1 MINEVMAMP
10 KVEYKQGVI
19 DFENYEILI
28 NKAKELAT
36 QYSNLIITDQD
47 SYKFASQ
54 VKAELNKVIKAISD
68 ERIRIKKEFN
78 NPLTEFESKV
88 KEITGEIETGKN
100 QIDGRIREYDQR
112 LKDEKQNKINDLIQ
126 QHAGDRY
133 IEQNPK
139 WLNKTFADS
148 KIVEEIIEQVAFAE
162 KEEQRIETETQL
174 IKDTCKAN
182 DIETDGFL
190 SMYQSGSEVSDVLTA
205 INRSVIKH
213 KEESDKQAEEIAPEP
228 TPSQI
233 EFMSEEDEELINIYH
248 RELQQTLNVK
258 EVYNVEI
265 KATKQE
271 FEAIERYLKSNGIH
285 FELTTN
291 DDLPW

>member
-1 MINEVMAMP
+1 MTNEVMAMP

-88 KEITGEIETGKN
+88 KEITGEIEAGKN

-112 LKDEKQNKINDLIQ
+112 LKDEKQDKINDLIQ

-148 KIVEEIIEQVAFAE
+148 KIVEEIKEQVAFAE

-205 INRSVIKH
+205 INRSVIKR
-213 KEESDKQAEEIAPEP
+213 KERIEKQTEEVAAEP
-228 TPSQI
+228 TVDYHAELRKGTGSI
-233 EFMSEEDEELINIYH
+233 E
-248 RELQQTLNVK
+248 RK
-258 EVYNVEI
+258 ETYNLEI
-265 KATKQE
+265 KATEQQ
-271 FEAIERYLKSNGIH
+271 FAAIERYLKSNGIH

>member
-1 MINEVMAMP
+1 MTNEVMAMP

-54 VKAELNKVIKAISD
+54 VKTELNKVIKAISD

-88 KEITGEIETGKN
+88 KEITGEIEAGKN

-126 QHAGDRY
+126 QHAGNRY

-148 KIVEEIIEQVAFAE
+148 KIVEEIKEQVAFAE
-162 KEEQRIETETQL
+162 KEEQRIEMEIQL

-190 SMYQSGSEVSDVLTA
+190 SMYQSGTEVSDVLTA
-205 INRSVIKH
+205 INRSVIKR
-213 KEESDKQAEEIAPEP
+213 KERIEKQTEEIAAEP
-228 TPSQI
+228 TV
-233 EFMSEEDEELINIYH
+233 DYHAELIKGTRPIE
-248 RELQQTLNVK
+248 RK
-258 EVYNVEI
+258 ETYNLEI
-265 KATKQE
+265 KATEQQFAE
-271 FEAIERYLKSNGIH
+271 IERYLKSNGIH

>member
-1 MINEVMAMP
+1 MTNEVMAMP

-88 KEITGEIETGKN
+88 KEITGEIEAGKN

-112 LKDEKQNKINDLIQ
+112 LKGEKQNKINDLIQ
-126 QHAGDRY
+126 QHAGNRY

-139 WLNKTFADS
+139 WLNKTFTDS
-148 KIVEEIIEQVAFAE
+148 KIVEEIKEQVAFAE

-213 KEESDKQAEEIAPEP
+213 KEESDKQAEEIAPDP

-248 RELQQTLNVK
+248 RELQKTLNFK

>member
-1 MINEVMAMP
+1 MTNEIMAMP

-88 KEITGEIETGKN
+88 KEITGEIEAGKN

-126 QHAGDRY
+126 QHAGNRY

-139 WLNKTFADS
+139 WLNKTFTDS
-148 KIVEEIIEQVAFAE
+148 KIVEEIKEQVSFAE
-162 KEEQRIETETQL
+162 KEEQRIGTETQL
-174 IKDTCKAN
+174 IKDTCEAN
-182 DIETDGFL
+182 DIENDGFL
-190 SMYQSGSEVSDVLTA
+190 SMYQSGSEISEVLTA
-205 INRSVIKH
+205 INRSVIKR
-213 KEESDKQAEEIAPEP
+213 KEESEIQMEEVASNPSVETVDYHAELSKSIEP
-228 TPSQI
+228 I
-233 EFMSEEDEELINIYH
+233 ES
-248 RELQQTLNVK
+248 K
-258 EVYNVEI
+258 ESKETYNLEI
-265 KATKQE
+265 KATEQE
-271 FEAIERYLKSNGIH
+271 FSGIERYLKSNGIH

>member
-1 MINEVMAMP
+1 MTNEVMAMP

-88 KEITGEIETGKN
+88 KEITGEIEAGKN

-126 QHAGDRY
+126 QHAGNRY

-139 WLNKTFADS
+139 WLNKTFTDS
-148 KIVEEIIEQVAFAE
+148 KIVEEIKEQVTFAE
-162 KEEQRIETETQL
+162 KEEQRIETEIQL
-174 IKDTCKAN
+174 IKDTCKVN

-205 INRSVIKH
+205 INRSVIKR
-213 KEESDKQAEEIAPEP
+213 KEGTEKQTEEVAPEP

-271 FEAIERYLKSNGIH
+271 FEAIERYLKSNGIQ

>member
-1 MINEVMAMP
+1 MTNEVMAMP

-88 KEITGEIETGKN
+88 KEITGEIEAGKN

-126 QHAGDRY
+126 QHAGNRY

-139 WLNKTFADS
+139 WLNKTFTDS
-148 KIVEEIIEQVAFAE
+148 KIVEEIKEQVAFAE

-205 INRSVIKH
+205 INRSVIKR
-213 KEESDKQAEEIAPEP
+213 KEETEKQMEEVAPEP
-228 TPSQI
+228 AVESVEKVDYHDELRKVTGSI
-233 EFMSEEDEELINIYH
+233 E
-248 RELQQTLNVK
+248 RK
-258 EVYNVEI
+258 ETYNLEI
-265 KATKQE
+265 KVTEQQFA
-271 FEAIERYLKSNGIH
+271 AIERYLKSNGIH

>member
-1 MINEVMAMP
+1 MTNEVMAMP

-88 KEITGEIETGKN
+88 KEITGEIEAGKN

-126 QHAGDRY
+126 QHAGNRY

-139 WLNKTFADS
+139 WLNKTFTDS
-148 KIVEEIIEQVAFAE
+148 KIVEEIKEQVTFAE
-162 KEEQRIETETQL
+162 KEEQRIETEIQL
-174 IKDTCKAN
+174 IKDTCKVN

-205 INRSVIKH
+205 INRSVIKR
-213 KEESDKQAEEIAPEP
+213 KEVTEKQTEEVAPEP
-228 TPSQI
+228 TVDYHAELRKGTGPI
-233 EFMSEEDEELINIYH
+233 E
-248 RELQQTLNVK
+248 RK
-258 EVYNVEI
+258 ETYNLEI
-265 KATKQE
+265 KATEQQFAE
-271 FEAIERYLKSNGIH
+271 IERYLKSNGIH

>member
-1 MINEVMAMP
+1 MTNEVMAMP

-88 KEITGEIETGKN
+88 KEITGEIEAGKN

-126 QHAGDRY
+126 QHADNRY

-139 WLNKTFADS
+139 WLNKTFTDS
-148 KIVEEIIEQVAFAE
+148 KIVEEIKEQVAFAE

-190 SMYQSGSEVSDVLTA
+190 SMYQSGSDVSDVLTA
-205 INRSVIKH
+205 INRSVIKR
-213 KEESDKQAEEIAPEP
+213 KEVTEKQTKEVAPEP
-228 TPSQI
+228 TV
-233 EFMSEEDEELINIYH
+233 ETVDYHAEL
-248 RELQQTLNVK
+248 RKGTGPLERK
-258 EVYNVEI
+258 ETYNLEI
-265 KATKQE
+265 KATEQQ
-271 FEAIERYLKSNGIH
+271 FTAIERYLKSNGIH

>member
-1 MINEVMAMP
+1 MTNEVMAMP

-19 DFENYEILI
+19 NFDNYEALI
-28 NKAKELAT
+28 DRAKELAT
-36 QYSNLIITDQD
+36 QYSNLIITDEE
-47 SYKFASQ
+47 SNAFAKQ
-54 VKAELNKVIKAISD
+54 VRAELNKVIKAISD

-88 KEITGEIETGKN
+88 KEVTGEIEAGKN

-112 LKDEKQNKINDLIQ
+112 LKDEKKNKINDLIQ
-126 QHAGDRY
+126 QHAGNRY

-139 WLNKTFADS
+139 WLNKTFTDS
-148 KIVEEIIEQVAFAE
+148 KIVEEIKEQVAFAE

-174 IKDTCKAN
+174 IKDTCKTN

-190 SMYQSGSEVSDVLTA
+190 SMYQSGNEVSDVLTA
-205 INRSVIKH
+205 INRSVIKR
-213 KEESDKQAEEIAPEP
+213 KEGTEKQAEEVAPESTVETVDYHAELMKGTGP
-228 TPSQI
+228 I
-233 EFMSEEDEELINIYH
+233 E
-248 RELQQTLNVK
+248 RK
-258 EVYNVEI
+258 ETYNLEI
-265 KATKQE
+265 KATEQE
-271 FEAIERYLKSNGIH
+271 FEAIERYLNSNGIH

>member
-1 MINEVMAMP
+1 MTNEVMAMP

-28 NKAKELAT
+28 NKAKQLAT

-88 KEITGEIETGKN
+88 KEITGEIEAGKN

-112 LKDEKQNKINDLIQ
+112 LKDEKQDKINDLIQ

-139 WLNKTFADS
+139 WLNKTFTDS
-148 KIVEEIIEQVAFAE
+148 KIVEEIKEQVAFAE

-182 DIETDGFL
+182 DIEKDGFL

-205 INRSVIKH
+205 INRSVIKR
-213 KEESDKQAEEIAPEP
+213 KEGTEKQTEEVAPEP

-258 EVYNVEI
+258 EVYNLEI
-265 KATKQE
+265 KATEQQ
-271 FEAIERYLKSNGIH
+271 FAAIERYLKSNGIH

>member
-1 MINEVMAMP
+1 MTNEVMAMP

-88 KEITGEIETGKN
+88 KEVTGEIEAGKN

-126 QHAGDRY
+126 QHAGNRY

-139 WLNKTFADS
+139 WLNKTFTDS
-148 KIVEEIIEQVAFAE
+148 KIVEEIKEQVTFAE
-162 KEEQRIETETQL
+162 KEEQRIETEIQL
-174 IKDTCKAN
+174 IKDTCKVN
-182 DIETDGFL
+182 VIETDGFL

-205 INRSVIKH
+205 INRSVIK
-213 KEESDKQAEEIAPEP
+213 
-228 TPSQI
+228 
-233 EFMSEEDEELINIYH
+233 
-248 RELQQTLNVK
+248 RK
-258 EVYNVEI
+258 EVTEKQTEEVAPKPTIETVDYHAELSEGIETREPIETYNLEI
-265 KATKQE
+265 KATEQQ
-271 FEAIERYLKSNGIH
+271 FAAIERYLKSNDIH

>member
-1 MINEVMAMP
+1 MTNEVMAMP

-112 LKDEKQNKINDLIQ
+112 LKDEKQNKINYLIQ

-139 WLNKTFADS
+139 WLNKTFTDS
-148 KIVEEIIEQVAFAE
+148 KIVEEIKEQVAFAE

-205 INRSVIKH
+205 INRSVIKR
-213 KEESDKQAEEIAPEP
+213 KEGTEGQTEEVAPEP
-228 TPSQI
+228 TI
-233 EFMSEEDEELINIYH
+233 ETVDYHAELSEGIET
-248 RELQQTLNVK
+248 RKPK
-258 EVYNVEI
+258 ETYNLEI
-265 KATKQE
+265 KATEQQ
-271 FEAIERYLKSNGIH
+271 FAAIERYLKSNGIH

>member
-1 MINEVMAMP
+1 MTNEVMAMP

-88 KEITGEIETGKN
+88 KEITGEIEAGKN

-126 QHAGDRY
+126 QHAGNRY

-139 WLNKTFADS
+139 WLNKTFAES
-148 KIVEEIIEQVAFAE
+148 KIVEEIKEQVAFAE

-190 SMYQSGSEVSDVLTA
+190 SMYQSGSDVSDVLTA

-213 KEESDKQAEEIAPEP
+213 KEESDKQAEEITPEP
-228 TPSQI
+228 TVETVDYHAELKKGTGPI
-233 EFMSEEDEELINIYH
+233 E
-248 RELQQTLNVK
+248 RK
-258 EVYNVEI
+258 ETYNLEI
-265 KATKQE
+265 KATEQQ
-271 FEAIERYLKSNGIH
+271 FSAIERYLKSNGIH

-291 DDLPW
+291 DDFPW

>member
-1 MINEVMAMP
+1 MTNEVMAMP

-54 VKAELNKVIKAISD
+54 VKAELNKVIKAISN

-139 WLNKTFADS
+139 WLNKTFTDS
-148 KIVEEIIEQVAFAE
+148 KIVEEIKEQVAFAE

>member
-1 MINEVMAMP
+1 MTNEVMAMP
-10 KVEYKQGVI
+10 RVEYKQGVI

-28 NKAKELAT
+28 DKAKELAT
-36 QYSNLIITDQD
+36 QYSSLIITDQD

-54 VKAELNKVIKAISD
+54 VRAELNKVIKAISD

-88 KEITGEIETGKN
+88 KEITGEIEAGKN

-112 LKDEKQNKINDLIQ
+112 LKDKKQNKINDLIQ
-126 QHAGDRY
+126 QHAGGRY

-139 WLNKTFADS
+139 WLNKTFTDT
-148 KIVEEIIEQVAFAE
+148 KIIEEIKEQVAFSE

-174 IKDTCKAN
+174 IKDTCEAN
-182 DIETDGFL
+182 DIDNDGFL
-190 SMYQSGSEVSDVLTA
+190 SMYQSGSEISEVLTA
-205 INRSVIKH
+205 INRAVI
-213 KEESDKQAEEIAPEP
+213 ERREGSDKQTEEIASEP
-228 TPSQI
+228 T
-233 EFMSEEDEELINIYH
+233 
-248 RELQQTLNVK
+248 LQQTLNVK
-258 EVYNVEI
+258 EVYNIEI

>member
-1 MINEVMAMP
+1 MTNKVMAMP

-78 NPLTEFESKV
+78 NPLTEFECKV
-88 KEITGEIETGKN
+88 KEITGEIEAGKN

-112 LKDEKQNKINDLIQ
+112 LKDEKQDKINDLIQ
-126 QHAGDRY
+126 QHAGGRY

-139 WLNKTFADS
+139 WLNKTFTDS
-148 KIVEEIIEQVAFAE
+148 KIVEEIKEQVAFAE

-205 INRSVIKH
+205 INRSVIKR
-213 KEESDKQAEEIAPEP
+213 KEVTEKQTEEVAPEP
-228 TPSQI
+228 TVETVEYHAELKEGTGPI
-233 EFMSEEDEELINIYH
+233 E
-248 RELQQTLNVK
+248 RK
-258 EVYNVEI
+258 ETYNLEI
-265 KATKQE
+265 KATEQQ
-271 FEAIERYLKSNGIH
+271 FTAIERYLKSNGIH

>member
-1 MINEVMAMP
+1 MNNEVMAMP
-10 KVEYKQGVI
+10 KVEYTQGVI
-19 DFENYEILI
+19 NFENYEILI

-88 KEITGEIETGKN
+88 KEITGEIEAGKN
-100 QIDGRIREYDQR
+100 QIDGRIQEYDQR
-112 LKDEKQNKINDLIQ
+112 LKDKKQNKINDLIQ
-126 QHAGDRY
+126 QHAGNRY

-139 WLNKTFADS
+139 WLNKTFTDY
-148 KIVEEIIEQVAFAE
+148 KIVEDIKEQVAFAE

-205 INRSVIKH
+205 INRSVIKR
-213 KEESDKQAEEIAPEP
+213 KEGTEKQTEEVTPEP
-228 TPSQI
+228 TVDYHAELSKGIVSI
-233 EFMSEEDEELINIYH
+233 E
-248 RELQQTLNVK
+248 RK
-258 EVYNVEI
+258 ETYNLKI
-265 KATKQE
+265 KATEQE
-271 FEAIERYLKSNGIH
+271 FEAIERYLKSNGIN

>member
-1 MINEVMAMP
+1 MTNEVMAMP

-88 KEITGEIETGKN
+88 KEITGEIEAGKN

-126 QHAGDRY
+126 QHAGNRY

-139 WLNKTFADS
+139 WLNKTFTDS
-148 KIVEEIIEQVAFAE
+148 KIVEEIKEQVAFAE

-205 INRSVIKH
+205 INRSVIKR
-213 KEESDKQAEEIAPEP
+213 KEGTEKQTEEIAPEP
-228 TPSQI
+228 TVDYHAELSKGTRPI
-233 EFMSEEDEELINIYH
+233 E
-248 RELQQTLNVK
+248 RK
-258 EVYNVEI
+258 ETYNLEI
-265 KATKQE
+265 KATEQQFAE
-271 FEAIERYLKSNGIH
+271 IERYLKSNGIH

>member
-1 MINEVMAMP
+1 MTNEVMAMP

-78 NPLTEFESKV
+78 NPLTEFENKV
-88 KEITGEIETGKN
+88 KEITGEIEAGKN

-126 QHAGDRY
+126 QHAGNRY

-139 WLNKTFADS
+139 WLNKTFTDS
-148 KIVEEIIEQVAFAE
+148 KIVEEIKEQVAFAE

-174 IKDTCKAN
+174 IKDSCKAN
-182 DIETDGFL
+182 DIEIDGFL

-205 INRSVIKH
+205 INRSVIKR
-213 KEESDKQAEEIAPEP
+213 KEGTEKQMEEVAPEP
-228 TPSQI
+228 AVESVEKVDYHDELRKVTGPI
-233 EFMSEEDEELINIYH
+233 E
-248 RELQQTLNVK
+248 RK
-258 EVYNVEI
+258 ETYNLEI
-265 KATKQE
+265 KATEQQ
-271 FEAIERYLKSNGIH
+271 FVAIERYLKSNGIH

>member
-1 MINEVMAMP
+1 MSNEVMAMP
-10 KVEYKQGVI
+10 KVEYQQGVI

-28 NKAKELAT
+28 NKAKELAN

-47 SYKFASQ
+47 SYRFASQ

-78 NPLTEFESKV
+78 YPLTEFESKV
-88 KEITGEIETGKN
+88 KEITSEIEAGKN

-112 LKDEKQNKINDLIQ
+112 LKDKKQDKINDLIQ
-126 QHAGDRY
+126 QHADGRY

-139 WLNKTFADS
+139 WLNKTFTDA
-148 KIVEEIIEQVAFAE
+148 KIVEEIKEQVAFSE
-162 KEEQRIETETQL
+162 KEEQRIEAETQL
-174 IKDTCKAN
+174 IKDTCEAN
-182 DIETDGFL
+182 DIDNDGFL
-190 SMYQSGSEVSDVLTA
+190 SMYQSGIEISEVLTA
-205 INRSVIKH
+205 INRAVIKR
-213 KEESDKQAEEIAPEP
+213 KEEPDKQTEEITPEP

-233 EFMSEEDEELINIYH
+233 EFMSEE
-248 RELQQTLNVK
+248 NVK
-258 EVYNVEI
+258 EVYNIEI

-271 FEAIERYLKSNGIH
+271 IEAIERYLKSNGIN
-285 FELTTN
+285 FELITD

>member
-1 MINEVMAMP
+1 MTNEVMAMP

-88 KEITGEIETGKN
+88 KEITGEIEAGKN

-112 LKDEKQNKINDLIQ
+112 LKDEKQDKINDLIQ
-126 QHAGDRY
+126 QHAGGKY

-139 WLNKTFADS
+139 WLNKTFTDS
-148 KIVEEIIEQVAFAE
+148 KIVEEIKEQVAFAE
-162 KEEQRIETETQL
+162 KEELRIEMETQL

-190 SMYQSGSEVSDVLTA
+190 SMYQSGTEVSDVLTA
-205 INRSVIKH
+205 INRSVIKR
-213 KEESDKQAEEIAPEP
+213 KERIEKQTEEVAAEP

-248 RELQQTLNVK
+248 RELQQTFNVK
-258 EVYNVEI
+258 ETYNLEI
-265 KATKQE
+265 KATEQQFAE
-271 FEAIERYLKSNGIH
+271 IERYLKSNGIH

>member
-1 MINEVMAMP
+1 MTNEVMAMP

-88 KEITGEIETGKN
+88 KEITGEIEAGKN

-139 WLNKTFADS
+139 WLNKTFTDS
-148 KIVEEIIEQVAFAE
+148 KIVEEIKEQVAFAE

-233 EFMSEEDEELINIYH
+233 EFMSEEDEGLINIYH

-258 EVYNVEI
+258 EVYNLEI

-271 FEAIERYLKSNGIH
+271 FAAIERYLKSNGIH

>member
-1 MINEVMAMP
+1 MTNEVMAMP

-88 KEITGEIETGKN
+88 KEITGEIEAGKN

-126 QHAGDRY
+126 QHAGNRY

-139 WLNKTFADS
+139 WLNKTFTDS
-148 KIVEEIIEQVAFAE
+148 KIVEEIKEQVAFAE

-190 SMYQSGSEVSDVLTA
+190 SMYKSGSEVSDVLTA
-205 INRSVIKH
+205 INRSVIKR
-213 KEESDKQAEEIAPEP
+213 KEESDKKAEEIAKEP

-248 RELQQTLNVK
+248 RELQQTFNVK
-258 EVYNVEI
+258 EVYNLEI

-271 FEAIERYLKSNGIH
+271 FAAIERYLKSNGIH

>member
-1 MINEVMAMP
+1 MTNEVMAMP

-19 DFENYEILI
+19 DFKNYEILI

-88 KEITGEIETGKN
+88 KEITGEIEAGKN

-112 LKDEKQNKINDLIQ
+112 LKDEKQNKINYLIQ
-126 QHAGDRY
+126 QHAGNRY

-139 WLNKTFADS
+139 WLNKTFTDS
-148 KIVEEIIEQVAFAE
+148 KIVEEIKEQVAFAE
-162 KEEQRIETETQL
+162 KEEKRIETETQL

-205 INRSVIKH
+205 INHSVIKR
-213 KEESDKQAEEIAPEP
+213 KEETEKQTEEVAPEP
-228 TPSQI
+228 TVETVDYHAELKKGTGPI
-233 EFMSEEDEELINIYH
+233 E
-248 RELQQTLNVK
+248 RK
-258 EVYNVEI
+258 ETYNLEI
-265 KATKQE
+265 KATEQQ
-271 FEAIERYLKSNGIH
+271 FAAIERYLKSNSIH

>member
-1 MINEVMAMP
+1 MNNEVMAMP
-10 KVEYKQGVI
+10 KVEYTQGVI

-88 KEITGEIETGKN
+88 KEITGEIEAGKN

-112 LKDEKQNKINDLIQ
+112 LKEEKQNKINDLIQ
-126 QHAGDRY
+126 QHAGGRY

-139 WLNKTFADS
+139 WLNKTFTDS
-148 KIVEEIIEQVAFAE
+148 RIVEEIKEQVAFAE

-213 KEESDKQAEEIAPEP
+213 KEESDKQTEEIAPEP

-265 KATKQE
+265 KATKEE
-271 FEAIERYLKSNGIH
+271 FVAIERYLKSNGIH

>member
-1 MINEVMAMP
+1 MTNEVMAMP
-10 KVEYKQGVI
+10 KVKYKQGVI

-139 WLNKTFADS
+139 WLNKTFTDS
-148 KIVEEIIEQVAFAE
+148 KIVEEIKEQVAFAE

-213 KEESDKQAEEIAPEP
+213 KEESDKQAEEIAPDP

-248 RELQQTLNVK
+248 RELQKTLNFK

>member
-1 MINEVMAMP
+1 MTNEVMAMP

-88 KEITGEIETGKN
+88 KEITGEIEAGKN

-126 QHAGDRY
+126 QHAGNRY

-139 WLNKTFADS
+139 WLNKTFTDS
-148 KIVEEIIEQVAFAE
+148 KIVEEIKEQVAFAE

-205 INRSVIKH
+205 INRSVIKR
-213 KEESDKQAEEIAPEP
+213 KEGTEKQMEEVAPEP
-228 TPSQI
+228 AVESVEKVDYHDELRKVTGPI
-233 EFMSEEDEELINIYH
+233 E
-248 RELQQTLNVK
+248 RK
-258 EVYNVEI
+258 EAYNLEI
-265 KATKQE
+265 KATEQQ
-271 FEAIERYLKSNGIH
+271 FAAIERYLKSNGIH

>member
-1 MINEVMAMP
+1 MTNEVMAMP

-88 KEITGEIETGKN
+88 KEITGEIEAGKN
-100 QIDGRIREYDQR
+100 QIDGRIREYDQH

-126 QHAGDRY
+126 QHAGNRY

-139 WLNKTFADS
+139 WLNKTFTDS
-148 KIVEEIIEQVAFAE
+148 KIVEEIKEQVAFAE
-162 KEEQRIETETQL
+162 KEEQRIETEAQL

-190 SMYQSGSEVSDVLTA
+190 SMYQSGSEVSEVLTA
-205 INRSVIKH
+205 INRSVIKR
-213 KEESDKQAEEIAPEP
+213 KEGTEKQTEEVAPEP
-228 TPSQI
+228 TVDYHAELRKGTGSI
-233 EFMSEEDEELINIYH
+233 E
-248 RELQQTLNVK
+248 RK
-258 EVYNVEI
+258 ETYNLEI
-265 KATKQE
+265 KATEQQFAE
-271 FEAIERYLKSNGIH
+271 IERYLKSNGIH